1 MSSYYTAAQLEAMR
15 KEKIKKELAD
25 SIQRLSIQLQEKHDN
40 SVHISSAGNIE
51 LSVFAIDDTTS
62 GSEGNLFVAKENI
75 TQSTNVEN
83 TQREDLDYQGFLLVN
98 IEFQSLKKN

>member
-62 GSEGNLFVAKENI
+62 GSEGTDNDKPVTAHFDTGIYSAV
-75 TQSTNVEN
+75 
-83 TQREDLDYQGFLLVN
+83 
-98 IEFQSLKKN
+98 